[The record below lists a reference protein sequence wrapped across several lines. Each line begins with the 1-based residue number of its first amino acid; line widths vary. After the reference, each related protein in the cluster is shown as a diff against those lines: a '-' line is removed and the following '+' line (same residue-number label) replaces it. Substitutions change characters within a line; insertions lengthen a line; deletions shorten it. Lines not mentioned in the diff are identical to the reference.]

1 MLMASIPR
9 HLTYIQL
16 RRKWFISRLAMRLTG
31 WSLSVGGSGF
41 PSAMSPLPDDH
52 QQPLFLPTPTS
63 VQASPS
69 KTQAFRSRRP
79 SDHSSDEET
88 NNNRGLGREAAHRR
102 TASSARNMKASS
114 PALSVDFPTPQPMRM
129 SLRSMALNHSG
140 SDAFAPMSRNDF
152 RSDRQRAPLFGAQI
166 INTSNR
172 VFRDNGGDAV
182 PRKENSTN
190 DVDTDFERKRK
201 MLRAAGVIDA
211 SSPPPATGLDSVLRR
226 ASRPSLASASVRT
239 PRYSTSALQKHRIS
253 GIFSPASFG
262 QVSPAVAAAARASL
276 RNTSSA
282 RPSGAGLNTG
292 AIPMTVAPDIELH
305 LRKKCREYGFKY
317 EEAADQYFK
326 EAGDLGRTIL
336 WMKNRVE
343 AMRILIEDEEDRLEL
358 EEADERSGDHDDNS
372 ADGTRGEV
380 KSDVKRNVMAI
391 SDIGQNDQGEEHEE
405 DRQEII
411 RPDFPPPRSEAR
423 AYQRRQ
429 IRLSLL
435 S

>member
-1 MLMASIPR
+1 
-9 HLTYIQL
+9 
-16 RRKWFISRLAMRLTG
+16 
-31 WSLSVGGSGF
+31 
-41 PSAMSPLPDDH
+41 MSPLPNDH
-52 QQPLFLPTPTS
+52 QQQLFLPTPTP

-69 KTQAFRSRRP
+69 KTQAFSSRRP
-79 SDHSSDEET
+79 SDHSPDEET
-88 NNNRGLGREAAHRR
+88 NNDRSLGRVPVNRR
-102 TASSARNMKASS
+102 TASSARNVKASS
-114 PALSVDFPTPQPMRM
+114 PALSVDFPTPRPARM
-129 SLRSMALNHSG
+129 LLRSMAPNDG
-140 SDAFAPMSRNDF
+140 GPDAFVPTSRNDF
-152 RSDRQRAPLFGAQI
+152 RFDGRRVPLLGAQI
-166 INTSNR
+166 NNSSDR
-172 VFRDNGGDAV
+172 VFKDSGGDAA

-211 SSPPPATGLDSVLRR
+211 SSPPPTIGLDSVLRR
-226 ASRPSLASASVRT
+226 ASRPSLASAAVRT
-239 PRYSTSALQKHRIS
+239 PRYSMSALQKHRIS

-276 RNTSSA
+276 RNISSA

-343 AMRILIEDEEDRLEL
+343 AMRILIEDEEDGLEL
-358 EEADERSGDHDDNS
+358 EEADERSGDHSDNPVN
-372 ADGTRGEV
+372 GIRGEI
-380 KSDVKRNVMAI
+380 KSDVKRNVMAG
-391 SDIGQNDQGEEHEE
+391 SDIGQHDQEEEDEE

-411 RPDFPPPRSEAR
+411 RSDFPPPRSEAR